1 MTTLNTAQAANMG
14 FSHTTGSYNAALNT
28 HTTAPSPS
36 ADSTSAT
43 TADQSSIEKS
53 VQITLSQAGI
63 EFLAHSSSATSA
75 YLASAQ
81 EALSR
86 LDQLAKSS
94 HASAKEQ
101 AEEQVNSLK
110 AQIHLLMQFKAFMS
124 PRALAQA
131 LAQLARQLA
140 AAVAQ
145 YTQNGGSNA
154 AIGNALLAAPQGTT
168 QEPSNTQD
176 TSEQNDPTTQ
186 TQQSDADA
194 PQSSTTPDS
203 TQAATS
209 STHVTATRSSED
221 QDFAQ
226 TVRGVAAEIKALLPA
241 SRHHQKKTD
250 APADTDLQATRN
262 ALEAVDQMIP
272 LLSGQ

>member
-1 MTTLNTAQAANMG
+1 MTTLNTAQAANRG

-28 HTTAPSPS
+28 HTTAPTTT
-36 ADSTSAT
+36 ADSAT
-43 TADQSSIEKS
+43 TADQSGIEES

-63 EFLAHSSSATSA
+63 EFLAQSSSATSA

-110 AQIHLLMQFKAFMS
+110 AQIRQLMQFKAFMS
-124 PRALAQA
+124 PKALAQA

-145 YTQNGGSNA
+145 YTQSGGSNA

-176 TSEQNDPTTQ
+176 IPEQSNPATQ

-194 PQSSTTPDS
+194 PQSSSTPDS

-209 STHVTATRSSED
+209 SAHVTATRSSED

-226 TVRGVAAEIKALLPA
+226 TVRGVAAEIKTLLPT

-250 APADTDLQATRN
+250 APADADLQTTRN

>member
-1 MTTLNTAQAANMG
+1 MTTLNTAQAANRG

-28 HTTAPSPS
+28 HTTAPTTT
-36 ADSTSAT
+36 ADSAT
-43 TADQSSIEKS
+43 TADQSGIEES

-63 EFLAHSSSATSA
+63 EFLAQSSSATSA

-110 AQIHLLMQFKAFMS
+110 AQIRQLMQFTAFMS
-124 PRALAQA
+124 PKALAQA

-145 YTQNGGSNA
+145 YTQSGGSNA

-176 TSEQNDPTTQ
+176 IPEQSNPATQ

-194 PQSSTTPDS
+194 PQSSSSTPDS

-209 STHVTATRSSED
+209 SAHVTATRSSED

-250 APADTDLQATRN
+250 APADADLQATRN
-262 ALEAVDQMIP
+262 ALETVDQMIP
-272 LLSGQ
+272 LVSEQ